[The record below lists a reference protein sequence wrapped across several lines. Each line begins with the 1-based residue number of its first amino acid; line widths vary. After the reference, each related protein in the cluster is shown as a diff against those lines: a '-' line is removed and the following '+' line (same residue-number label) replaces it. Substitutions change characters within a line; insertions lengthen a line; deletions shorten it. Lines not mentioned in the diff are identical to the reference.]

1 MPLKYK
7 LPGYLGNAL
16 LVVLG
21 LIVAAQGSLL
31 TGIMLS
37 ALGILNVY
45 LVYKLDS
52 YSQPEAALAHELE
65 MKNYGVSLDRTTIT
79 RTSKCGCLL
88 RALDSDRALALFRGF
103 VCQ

>member
-21 LIVAAQGSLL
+21 LIVAVQGSLL

-45 LVYKLDS
+45 IVYKLDS

-65 MKNYGVSLDRTTIT
+65 MIKLKQELIIAQKQVNDLQ
-79 RTSKCGCLL
+79 TSAPDTKIG
-88 RALDSDRALALFRGF
+88 R
-103 VCQ
+103 

>member
-21 LIVAAQGSLL
+21 LIVAVQGSLL

-65 MKNYGVSLDRTTIT
+65 LTKLKQELIIAQKQVNDLQ
-79 RTSKCGCLL
+79 TSAPDTKIG
-88 RALDSDRALALFRGF
+88 R
-103 VCQ
+103 